1 MGLVVGKTPDSG
13 FTEVYLSQADD
24 VSRGARP
31 QMFQRITVFQLL
43 LCFEMSG
50 RFRGGGRKQG
60 GERIE
65 GSLEGSEKRHFKGMW
80 DLAAQKQWT
89 GLAEARTGLFLK
101 KLQAWGET
109 AHQGPPAQLGIY
121 DQIVL

>member
-80 DLAAQKQWT
+80 EPGCTETVDRARRGKDGSFPEKVT
-89 GLAEARTGLFLK
+89 GLGRDCPP
-101 KLQAWGET
+101 
-109 AHQGPPAQLGIY
+109 GPTCPVRNL
-121 DQIVL
+121 